1 MSYANKYYDP
11 VKAHEYYE
19 KYKKLKGRRS
29 TKGMTDSQKAM
40 AGYVK
45 DKLNTEKK
53 QKIQDVSDSAKNSRE
68 SVTSKAKQ
76 TREAFSRV
84 CTGRIAMLRKQLK
97 SMSPDERAFA
107 KQKIEK
113 QILNI
118 RTEFSKKKTDVTS
131 KAKNFRTEINAGAK
145 IEKSNI
151 RKEYNNKYTEA
162 LQDIRNN
169 VK

>member
-1 MSYANKYYDP
+1 
-11 VKAHEYYE
+11 
-19 KYKKLKGRRS
+19 
-29 TKGMTDSQKAM
+29 
-40 AGYVK
+40 
-45 DKLNTEKK
+45 
-53 QKIQDVSDSAKNSRE
+53 
-68 SVTSKAKQ
+68 
-76 TREAFSRV
+76 
-84 CTGRIAMLRKQLK
+84 
-97 SMSPDERAFA
+97 MSPDERAFA

>member
-1 MSYANKYYDP
+1 MAYANKYYDP

-19 KYKKLKGRRS
+19 KHKKLKGRRS

-53 QKIQDVSDSAKNSRE
+53 QKLQAVSDTAKKSRE
-68 SVTSKAKQ
+68 NVTSKAKQ
-76 TREAFSRV
+76 TREAFTRACSS
-84 CTGRIAMLRKQLK
+84 RIAVLRKQLK
-97 SMSPDERAFA
+97 SMSADERAFA

-118 RTEFSKKKTDVTS
+118 RAEFSKKKTDVTGN
-131 KAKNFRTEINAGAK
+131 AKNLRTEINSGAK
-145 IEKSNI
+145 AEKSNI
-151 RKEYNNKYTEA
+151 RNDYYNKYTEA
-162 LQDIRNN
+162 LQDIRDN

>member
-19 KYKKLKGRRS
+19 KHKKLKGRRS

-53 QKIQDVSDSAKNSRE
+53 QKIQE
-68 SVTSKAKQ
+68 
-76 TREAFSRV
+76 
-84 CTGRIAMLRKQLK
+84 
-97 SMSPDERAFA
+97 
-107 KQKIEK
+107 
-113 QILNI
+113 
-118 RTEFSKKKTDVTS
+118 EFSKKKTDVTS